1 MQDFEQ
7 MSTVQCFVL
16 CFRLMRNLANKEETI
31 ELKKR
36 ERNLKMVEQQRKR
49 GEDFK
54 SRLEAKQDKENTV

>member
-1 MQDFEQ
+1 
-7 MSTVQCFVL
+7 
-16 CFRLMRNLANKEETI
+16 MRNLANKEETI